1 MAFEELTSRQPVM
14 WGSAPFENIA
24 DLISDMQVASSS
36 TSRRGPGSS
45 GSISG
50 PAPAMSRSTP
60 RARAR
65 S

>member
-1 MAFEELTSRQPVM
+1 MAFEELTSRQAVM

-24 DLISDMQVASSS
+24 ETISDMHVELVECLAPS
-36 TSRRGPGSS
+36 PGSS

-50 PAPAMSRSTP
+50 PVPVTSRSTP
-60 RARAR
+60 RVRAR